1 MNKKLFY
8 IPLCVLLS
16 LLLITAAMLAF
27 LTIKGY
33 GLSVGRLL
41 VTEDGTQL
49 LIVDQTPIQLSDQSK
64 RTNLFEAFQTGDLL
78 LVVHDGV
85 EETYPARSGAYAA
98 FRLKRGSIED
108 IPEDILSTL
117 VELGWLKK

>member
-98 FRLKRGSIED
+98 FRLKRGRIED